1 MLDKTEFQNIRAD
14 LKKFEAERELL
25 MQGARDI
32 IQLSKR
38 IIYALQRDDTKKI
51 EKDVQKI
58 TQKVKKLSE
67 SKYETGIRS
76 TAIQEYV
83 EALAFYYFLKDARIP
98 ARKQLGVETNEYLLG
113 LCDLTGELVRKA
125 VNHII
130 KENYQ
135 EAVKIKDLVEGIYGE
150 FLHFELRNSELRKK
164 SDAIKYNLKK
174 LEELIYDLKIKGLL

>member
-25 MQGARDI
+25 IQNAREI

-38 IIYALQRDDTKKI
+38 IIYALQRDDKEI
-51 EKDVQKI
+51 EKDIQKI
-58 TQKVKKLSE
+58 TQKVKKLPE

-83 EALAFYYFLKDARIP
+83 EALAFYHFLKNARIP
-98 ARKQLGVETNEYLLG
+98 TRKQLGVETNEYLLG

-125 VNHII
+125 VNYII

-135 EAVKIKDLVEGIYGE
+135 EAVKIKDLVESIYGE

-164 SDAIKYNLKK
+164 SDAIKYSLKK
-174 LEELIYDLKIKGLL
+174 LEELIYDLKIKSLL